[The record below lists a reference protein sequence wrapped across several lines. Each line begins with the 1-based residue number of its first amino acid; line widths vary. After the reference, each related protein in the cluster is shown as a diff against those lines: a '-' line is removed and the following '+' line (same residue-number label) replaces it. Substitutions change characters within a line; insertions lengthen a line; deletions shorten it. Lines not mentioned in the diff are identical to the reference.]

1 MKPRPWLSASIGA
14 GLCLLCAPPARAC
27 GVSASGVSSCS
38 LTEHDEAVRP
48 HWVVAASGLYTST
61 RLRFDH
67 ELYAEQAR
75 YAALATLAYLPT
87 AKLVLQ
93 AGLGAAFGGSLNLA
107 DGQYQFSPGP
117 TALLGADFRPF
128 DDGRFFLILT
138 AALSFAS
145 ARTHK
150 SGEASEGYQAFDL
163 RLGTQFGIQL
173 ARSFRPYVAA
183 RVFGGP
189 IFGATKMSRSQALTL
204 TTISSVQGLPCGS
217 RKRSTFS
224 PKAFP
229 WASKRWR
236 WALALRS
243 EVACAASERNGR
255 TGRRISGPPAS
266 EGQRFAF
273 AAFWSRCWPPQS
285 RQLRWAVSEL
295 LETSG
300 SSWK

>member
-14 GLCLLCAPPARAC
+14 GLCLLCAPPVRAC

-67 ELYAEQAR
+67 ELYAEQVR

-189 IFGATKMSRSQALTL
+189 IFWRYQNEAITGTDTHHYQLGA
-204 TTISSVQGLPCGS
+204 GL
-217 RKRSTFS
+217 
-224 PKAFP
+224 A
-229 WASKRWR
+229 
-236 WALALRS
+236 
-243 EVACAASERNGR
+243 V
-255 TGRRISGPPAS
+255 RISKALNVFA
-266 EGQRFAF
+266 EGFPLGEQAVAVGVGFA
-273 AAFWSRCWPPQS
+273 
-285 RQLRWAVSEL
+285 L
-295 LETSG
+295 
-300 SSWK
+300 